1 MKERNIFNILI
12 STVKR
17 LQREEISAKS
27 EYKLDYMLYSEFQK
41 QRITEETKK
50 IYYYCHNNEFDK
62 FKSLRNASLDKHI
75 YFAQDD

>member
-27 EYKLDYMLYSEFQK
+27 EYKLEYMPIL
-41 QRITEETKK
+41 RIPEVKDHK
-50 IYYYCHNNEFDK
+50 GDKNIYIITSRTMSLT
-62 FKSLRNASLDKHI
+62 SLRVSEMHL
-75 YFAQDD
+75 